1 MLCAYQLSRALYR
14 IFELTIND
22 YIVGNCIFP
31 MQLIHEL
38 TAELEELRLSKNEAL
53 RTIPSSGA
61 DLPRSLRS
69 ELEDHILQLKKVTL
83 HLSVIIGLLF
93 I

>member
-1 MLCAYQLSRALYR
+1 
-14 IFELTIND
+14 
-22 YIVGNCIFP
+22 

-38 TAELEELRLSKNEAL
+38 TAELEELRFSKNEAL
-53 RTIPSSGA
+53 RAIPSNGA

-69 ELEDHILQLKKVTL
+69 ELEDHIMQLKKVTL
-83 HLSVIIGLLF
+83 SLSVIIGLLF